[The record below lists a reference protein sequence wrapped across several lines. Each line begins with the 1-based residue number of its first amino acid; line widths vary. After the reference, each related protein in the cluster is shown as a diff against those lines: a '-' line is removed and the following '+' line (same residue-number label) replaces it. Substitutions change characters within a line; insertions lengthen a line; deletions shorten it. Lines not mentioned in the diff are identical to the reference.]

1 MSIVDDLV
9 ANLVQRNALRLNGT
23 LKISLIDGGVSI
35 SGTVLGILRDQSKQK
50 DIFSANAPVSATVR
64 VGDVVIPVPKIP

>member
-23 LKISLIDGGVSI
+23 LRISLIDGGVSI
-35 SGTVLGILRDQSKQK
+35 NGSVLGTLRDQSKNK
-50 DIFSANAPVSATVR
+50 DIFTANAPVAATVR
-64 VGDVVIPVPKIP
+64 VGDLVIPVPKIP